1 MQVKFVITIIFQK
14 TTKDYRLTGAYF
26 YQITF
31 SK

>member
-1 MQVKFVITIIFQK
+1 MDNMQVKFVITIIFQK
-14 TTKDYRLTGAYF
+14 TTKDYF